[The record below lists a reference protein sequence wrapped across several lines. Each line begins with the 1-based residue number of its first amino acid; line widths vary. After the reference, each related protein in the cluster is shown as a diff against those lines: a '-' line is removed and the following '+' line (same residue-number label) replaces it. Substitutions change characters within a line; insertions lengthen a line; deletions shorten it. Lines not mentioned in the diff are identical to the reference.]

1 MAQPGFGPGVLALHT
16 TCSLSKPQPPGLASP
31 LRGCGSARHWVHCP
45 SPRMADGQAEEI
57 GLAREKVNE
66 ITQF

>member
-1 MAQPGFGPGVLALHT
+1 MAQPGSGPGILALHT
-16 TCSLSKPQPPGLASP
+16 TCPLSKPASP
-31 LRGCGSARHWVHCP
+31 LRGCGSARHWEHCP